1 MTPDHYAILGV
12 SPSSEDGEIRAAYLG
27 LMRRYHPDRN
37 SSAEAAERA
46 RAITTAYAV
55 LSDWD
60 RRAEYDLKRARLRS
74 LEATMNVAPRRPPP
88 SPSAIFAVAAVSL
101 LLLVAVRPPSFVR
114 ELPELTPAAAPVH
127 KAAAPK
133 PDPAAYCRSPAT
145 RDQIR
150 RELFRRAA
158 RLRGRDQAAF
168 DRIAGHALVRIDS
181 PELRQA
187 DDKLGTVRCEAWV
200 ALDLPP
206 GVAVLGGRRNLMAD
220 IGYTVKTARGGRGSV
235 RLSGE
240 GLIVTP
246 LATLAQITRPAEQP
260 SVPALVDERKAEA
273 LARIAQPPSPPKPA
287 PAPPPARVAPQPARP
302 ATQIAKAATQ
312 IAKVAPQ
319 IAKTASQP
327 ARPAAQAAA
336 PQPRPSFSCQI
347 ARGRGEIA
355 VCRNAELA
363 RLDRHLGMLYG
374 QSWGQADA
382 ARREELLGT
391 RDRFITRRDSCRS
404 DACIRAAY
412 LGRMREI
419 SDIMA
424 TKN

>member
-12 SPSSEDGEIRAAYLG
+12 SPSSEDVEIRTAYLG

-37 SSAEAAERA
+37 SSPEAAERA

-88 SPSAIFAVAAVSL
+88 SPSAMFAVAAVSL
-101 LLLVAVRPPSFVR
+101 LLLVAIRPPLFVR
-114 ELPELTPAAAPVH
+114 ELPERAPAAAPVH

-158 RLRGRDQAAF
+158 RLRGKDQAAF
-168 DRIAGHALVRIDS
+168 DRIAGHALIRIDS
-181 PELRQA
+181 PELRHA
-187 DDKLGTVRCEAWV
+187 DDKRGTVRCEAWV

-246 LATLAQITRPAEQP
+246 LATLAQIARPAEEP
-260 SVPALVDERKAEA
+260 PEATAIEPRLAEA
-273 LARIAQPPSPPKPA
+273 RPRLDQPPPPKPA
-287 PAPPPARVAPQPARP
+287 PAPPPARMAPQPARAAP
-302 ATQIAKAATQ
+302 QIAKAA
-312 IAKVAPQ
+312 
-319 IAKTASQP
+319 SQP
-327 ARPAAQAAA
+327 ARATQIAEAAAQPARPTAQAAT

-347 ARGRGEIA
+347 ARGR
-355 VCRNAELA
+355 
-363 RLDRHLGMLYG
+363 
-374 QSWGQADA
+374 
-382 ARREELLGT
+382 
-391 RDRFITRRDSCRS
+391 
-404 DACIRAAY
+404 
-412 LGRMREI
+412 
-419 SDIMA
+419 
-424 TKN
+424 